1 MDHKDINEC
10 FEAII
15 NKKIEE
21 INQMYILKTEKT
33 ANKKMNVSDPEK
45 IDYFSKK
52 QINAINTELD
62 QKYKAS
68 KAYKNTTL
76 YN

>member
-10 FEAII
+10 FEEII
-15 NKKIEE
+15 NKKLDE

-62 QKYKAS
+62 RKYKAS